1 MIKTTAMLCDELRGY
16 ANPLAKISRMMRSG
30 ELTPLIKG
38 LYETDASVPGH
49 YLAGVIYGPSYLSF
63 EFALA
68 WHGLIPEAV
77 YSYTS
82 ATCGKGRKK
91 RYDTAFGTFL
101 FRDIPVAVFPYG
113 TQLHIENGY
122 GFVIAS
128 PEKAI
133 CDQLYTFSPCNNRAS
148 LQRLLF
154 EDLRIEPTMFT
165 NLDMNALAELAG
177 LYNTKNHKML
187 ISLAKDVK
195 RHEWVDGGVHVRRY
209 LDVVT
214 GHRS

>member
-1 MIKTTAMLCDELRGY
+1 MIKTTAMLHDELRRY
-16 ANPLAKISRMMRSG
+16 ANPAAKISRMMDSG
-30 ELTPLIKG
+30 QLTPLIKG

-49 YLAGVIYGPSYLSF
+49 YLAGVLYGPSYLSF

-101 FRDIPVAVFPYG
+101 YRDVPIAVFPFG
-113 TQLHIENGY
+113 IQLHLENGY
-122 GFVIAS
+122 SFAIAS

-133 CDQLYTFSPCNNRAS
+133 CDQLYTISPCDNRAA
-148 LQRLLF
+148 LKRCLY
-154 EDLRIEPTMFT
+154 EDLRIEPSAFAA
-165 NLDMNALAELAG
+165 LDMDALTELAG
-177 LYNTKNHKML
+177 LYSTKNHKLL
-187 ISLAKDVK
+187 ISLAK
-195 RHEWVDGGVHVRRY
+195 EAARR
-209 LDVVT
+209 DH
-214 GHRS
+214 HR

>member
-1 MIKTTAMLCDELRGY
+1 MIKTTAMLHNELRQY
-16 ANPLAKISRMMRSG
+16 ANPGVKIKRMADSRII
-30 ELTPLIKG
+30 TPIIKG
-38 LYETDASVPGH
+38 IYETDASTPGH
-49 YLAGVIYGPSYLSF
+49 YLAGIIYGPSYLSF
-63 EFALA
+63 EYALA
-68 WHGLIPEAV
+68 WHDLIPEAV

-82 ATCGKGRKK
+82 ATCGKSRKK

-101 FRDIPVAVFPYG
+101 YRDVPVAVFPYG

-122 GFVIAS
+122 SFVIAS

-133 CDQLYTFSPCNNRAS
+133 CDQLYTISPCNNRAL
-148 LQRLLF
+148 LQRRLF

-165 NLDMNALAELAG
+165 NLDMNALVELAG
-177 LYNTKNHKML
+177 LYSTKNHKML

>member
-1 MIKTTAMLCDELRGY
+1 MIKTTAMLHDELQRY
-16 ANPLAKISRMMRSG
+16 ANPAAKISRMVDSG
-30 ELTPLIKG
+30 LLTPLIKG

-49 YLAGVIYGPSYLSF
+49 CLAGALYGPSYLSF

-101 FRDIPVAVFPYG
+101 YRDVPVAVFPYG
-113 TQLHIENGY
+113 TQLRMENGY
-122 GFVIAS
+122 SCAIAS

-133 CDQLYTFSPCNNRAS
+133 CDQLYTISPCDNRTA
-148 LQRLLF
+148 LKRCLY
-154 EDLRIEPTMFT
+154 EDLRIEPSAFAT
-165 NLDMNALAELAG
+165 LDMDALSELAG
-177 LYNTKNHKML
+177 LYSTKNHKLL
-187 ISLAKDVK
+187 ILLAK
-195 RHEWVDGGVHVRRY
+195 EAARREQHY
-209 LDVVT
+209 
-214 GHRS
+214 

>member
-1 MIKTTAMLCDELRGY
+1 MIKTTAMLHDELQRY
-16 ANPLAKISRMMRSG
+16 ANPAAKISRMMDSG
-30 ELTPLIKG
+30 QLTPLIKG

-49 YLAGVIYGPSYLSF
+49 YLAGALYGPSYLSF

-101 FRDIPVAVFPYG
+101 YRDVPIAVFPYG
-113 TQLHIENGY
+113 IQLHLENGY
-122 GFVIAS
+122 SYVIAS

-133 CDQLYTFSPCNNRAS
+133 CDQLYTVSPCDNRDA
-148 LQRLLF
+148 LKRCLH
-154 EDLRIEPTMFT
+154 EDLRIEPAAFAT
-165 NLDMNALAELAG
+165 LDMDALSELAG
-177 LYNTKNHKML
+177 LYSTKNHRLL
-187 ISLAKDVK
+187 ISLAK
-195 RHEWVDGGVHVRRY
+195 EAARREQ
-209 LDVVT
+209 
-214 GHRS
+214 HH

>member
-1 MIKTTAMLCDELRGY
+1 MLCDELRGY

-38 LYETDASVPGH
+38 LYETDAAVPGH
-49 YLAGVIYGPSYLSF
+49 YLAGIIYGPSYLSF

-101 FRDIPVAVFPYG
+101 FRDIPVLGLQARVYASG
-113 TQLHIENGY
+113 TGE
-122 GFVIAS
+122 
-128 PEKAI
+128 E
-133 CDQLYTFSPCNNRAS
+133 
-148 LQRLLF
+148 
-154 EDLRIEPTMFT
+154 
-165 NLDMNALAELAG
+165 
-177 LYNTKNHKML
+177 
-187 ISLAKDVK
+187 
-195 RHEWVDGGVHVRRY
+195 VRRPVRVRRF
-209 LDVVT
+209 LL
-214 GHRS
+214 

>member
-1 MIKTTAMLCDELRGY
+1 MIKTTAMLRDELRRY
-16 ANPLAKISRMMRSG
+16 ANPAAKISRMMDSG
-30 ELTPLIKG
+30 QLTPLIKG

-49 YLAGVIYGPSYLSF
+49 CLAGVIYGPSYLSF

-101 FRDIPVAVFPYG
+101 YRDVPVAVFPYG
-113 TQLHIENGY
+113 TQLHLENGY
-122 GFVIAS
+122 SYTIAS

-133 CDQLYTFSPCNNRAS
+133 CDQLYTIPPCDNRAA
-148 LQRLLF
+148 LNRCLH
-154 EDLRIEPTMFT
+154 EDLRIEPAVFAT
-165 NLDMNALAELAG
+165 LDMEALSELAG
-177 LYNTKNHKML
+177 LYSTKNHRLL
-187 ISLAKDVK
+187 ISLAK
-195 RHEWVDGGVHVRRY
+195 EAARREQ
-209 LDVVT
+209 
-214 GHRS
+214 HH